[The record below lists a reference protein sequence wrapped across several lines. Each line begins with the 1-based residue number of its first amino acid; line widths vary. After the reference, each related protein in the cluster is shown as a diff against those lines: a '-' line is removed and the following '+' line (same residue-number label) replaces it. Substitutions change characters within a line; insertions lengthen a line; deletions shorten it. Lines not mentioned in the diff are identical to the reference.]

1 MYKLYLQ
8 YANKISKI
16 MSIFG
21 NNIKKI
27 RILRNM
33 SQQEFGELFDISRG
47 SIGSYEED
55 RAEPKI
61 DTVIKIAAH
70 FKLSIDILLT
80 KELINKLNRVDDFE
94 RVWIIEQYMYRFL
107 SCPKCLENKKCT
119 ECGCSIPERMFVRTD
134 HCTKFYWQEFKTSEK
149 EWNDYKTKMKFK
161 FKLIYE

>member
-1 MYKLYLQ
+1 
-8 YANKISKI
+8 

-70 FKLSIDILLT
+70 FKLSIYILLT
-80 KELINKLNRVDDFE
+80 KELTINELSNFTNKISKLIEEPTKEKLANTKISETKVYLEDKIADLEERLIKLEQALINK
-94 RVWIIEQYMYRFL
+94 
-107 SCPKCLENKKCT
+107 K
-119 ECGCSIPERMFVRTD
+119 
-134 HCTKFYWQEFKTSEK
+134 
-149 EWNDYKTKMKFK
+149 
-161 FKLIYE
+161 

>member
-1 MYKLYLQ
+1 
-8 YANKISKI
+8 

-27 RILRNM
+27 RILKNM

-80 KELINKLNRVDDFE
+80 KELTINELSNFTNKISKLIEEPSKEKIANTKKSETKVYLEDKIADLEERIIKLEQALINK
-94 RVWIIEQYMYRFL
+94 
-107 SCPKCLENKKCT
+107 K
-119 ECGCSIPERMFVRTD
+119 
-134 HCTKFYWQEFKTSEK
+134 
-149 EWNDYKTKMKFK
+149 
-161 FKLIYE
+161 

>member
-1 MYKLYLQ
+1 
-8 YANKISKI
+8 

-80 KELINKLNRVDDFE
+80 KELTINELSNFTNKISKLIEEPSKEKIANTKKSEMKVYLEDKIADLEERLIKLEHALINK
-94 RVWIIEQYMYRFL
+94 
-107 SCPKCLENKKCT
+107 K
-119 ECGCSIPERMFVRTD
+119 
-134 HCTKFYWQEFKTSEK
+134 
-149 EWNDYKTKMKFK
+149 
-161 FKLIYE
+161 

>member
-1 MYKLYLQ
+1 
-8 YANKISKI
+8 

-33 SQQEFGELFDISRG
+33 SQQEFGDLFDISRG

-70 FKLSIDILLT
+70 FKLSIDVLLT
-80 KELINKLNRVDDFE
+80 KELTINELSNFTNKISKLIDEPNNEKISISKKVQHRVYLEDKVEDLESRISKLEEILKKNKLHE
-94 RVWIIEQYMYRFL
+94 
-107 SCPKCLENKKCT
+107 
-119 ECGCSIPERMFVRTD
+119 
-134 HCTKFYWQEFKTSEK
+134 
-149 EWNDYKTKMKFK
+149 
-161 FKLIYE
+161 